1 MSRELEK
8 YKKVFFFFVFFSK
21 TKWDSPHC
29 MNAVDGKH
37 IDIIGCGMV
46 SQYYHWKGTNSIV
59 HLLVDGSSYEVTWA
73 DVGING
79 RISDGGVLKRSK
91 MVKCY
96 KRVH

>member
-1 MSRELEK
+1 
-8 YKKVFFFFVFFSK
+8 
-21 TKWDSPHC
+21 

-46 SQYYHWKGTNSIV
+46 SQYYHWKGTNSVV

-79 RISDGGVLKRSK
+79 RISDVGVLKRSK
-91 MVKCY
+91 NSQML
-96 KRVH
+96 